1 MNTSRFGSS
10 PLLAKSFPL
19 EITPWRPDADAAVR
33 IIGAGAYV
41 PPHVVT
47 AEQIARAI
55 PGWPASKIVEKTGVL
70 ERRFLWPLEGAPGEE
85 VPAVRAPSAEVAWG
99 TDMGEIALSRALTV
113 AAVPATDIDALV
125 VVTCTPDEP
134 RFSHDAMEI
143 GHRLGIRRSAH
154 CFVVDSGCGGS
165 LYVLDMLVRT
175 MNATNLRTIAIVG
188 TNLTSAL
195 LDREAYTQEGLI
207 GGDGDKMHPY
217 LSTYVFGDGAGALV
231 LRRDPGSSL
240 GIRASVAGSDQ
251 SELVRSPGGG
261 ARSPAY
267 GSRYRPVDHTFIVS
281 GRLVRSSYLETMQG
295 CIRAV
300 AGREPRDLQA
310 LERFYLHQPNERV
323 LTQLAGLLELREGQ
337 LASNVARVGNTSS
350 AGMFTL
356 LAEDLESGRV
366 SIGSGAPVVLAAIGA
381 GVHYGAQLAYL

>member
-1 MNTSRFGSS
+1 MN
-10 PLLAKSFPL
+10 APL
-19 EITPWRPDADAAVR
+19 EVTPWKPHGGAAVR
-33 IIGAGAYV
+33 IVGAGAYV
-41 PPHVVT
+41 PPHIVT

-70 ERRFLWPLEGAPGEE
+70 QRRFLWPLDGVRGEE
-85 VPAVRAPSAEVAWG
+85 VPAKRAPAADVAWA

-113 AAVPATDIDALV
+113 AAVPASDIDILV
-125 VVTCTPDEP
+125 VVTCTPDQP

-143 GHRLGIRRSAH
+143 QHRLGIRRSAH
-154 CFVVDSGCGGS
+154 SFVVDSGCGGS
-165 LYVLDMLVRT
+165 LYILDMLARM
-175 MNATNLRTIAIVG
+175 MNGANLRTAAIVG

-195 LDREAYTQEGLI
+195 LDRNAYTQEGVI
-207 GGDGDKMHPY
+207 GSDGESMRPY

-231 LRRDPGSSL
+231 LRRDPGSAL
-240 GIRASVAGSDQ
+240 GVHASMAGNEH

-267 GSRYRPVDHTFIVS
+267 GDRYNAIDHTFIVN
-281 GRLVRSSYLETMQG
+281 GRLVRSSYIETMQR

-300 AGREPRDLQA
+300 VGPEPRDIA
-310 LERFYLHQPNERV
+310 AVERFYLHQPNERV
-323 LTQLAGLLELREGQ
+323 LRHLSGLLELCDGQ

-366 SIGSGAPVVLAAIGA
+366 SVGSGAPVVFAAIGA